1 MSRDIRTVIPLLP
14 HHVTQ
19 RGGRRQDVFF
29 TPGDR
34 AVYLELLAL
43 YAQRYGVELLAY
55 TLMTNHVHHL
65 VVPHEKDSL
74 RWTFQM
80 THKRYAEYINARNN
94 WTGHLWQA
102 KFFSSPVD
110 ESYFWVALRYIYRNP
125 VEAKLVTHPA
135 DYAWS
140 SASAHCG
147 KGADP
152 YINTEG
158 RYGIRIATK
167 MDISQWLGERP
178 DPKHVEQLRRCTRRD
193 LPTGSDDFLDSLE
206 QEYGV
211 RAHPRKVGRPKKGE
225 SHD

>member
-1 MSRDIRTVIPLLP
+1 MIPLLP

-29 TPGDR
+29 TPDDR
-34 AVYLELLAL
+34 SVYLELLTL
-43 YAQRYGVELLAY
+43 YAHRYDLEILAY

-80 THKRYAEYINARNN
+80 THKRYAEYINTRSK

-102 KFFSSPVD
+102 RFFSSPVD
-110 ESYFWVALRYIYRNP
+110 ETYFWIALRYIYRNP
-125 VEAKLVTHPA
+125 VEAKLATHPA
-135 DYAWS
+135 DYPWS

-147 KGADP
+147 RGVNP
-152 YINTEG
+152 HIQTGG
-158 RYGIRIATK
+158 RYGIRIATRAD
-167 MDISQWLGERP
+167 MTQWLKKP
-178 DPKHVEQLRRCTRRD
+178 SDPEHVKKLRTCTSRD

-206 QEYGV
+206 WQYGV
-211 RAHPRKVGRPKKGE
+211 RAHPPKIGRPKKGE

>member
-1 MSRDIRTVIPLLP
+1 MSRDVRSVIPLLP

-29 TPGDR
+29 IPGDR
-34 AVYLELLAL
+34 CVYLELLSHYGA
-43 YAQRYGVELLAY
+43 RYGVELLAY

-74 RWTFQM
+74 RLTFQM
-80 THKRYAEYINARNN
+80 THKRYAEYINARHQ

-110 ESYFWVALRYIYRNP
+110 DSYFWIALRYIYRNP
-125 VEAKLVTHPA
+125 VEAQMVKHSSE
-135 DYAWS
+135 YSWS

-147 KGADP
+147 KGIDP
-152 YINTEG
+152 YITTEG
-158 RYGIRIATK
+158 RYGARIATK
-167 MDISQWLGERP
+167 VDMFEWLKELP
-178 DPKHVEQLRRCTRRD
+178 NPEHVTQLRRCTRRD
-193 LPTGSDDFLDSLE
+193 LPTGSEDFLDSLE
-206 QEYGV
+206 REYGV
-211 RAHPRKVGRPKKGE
+211 RAHLPKIGRPKKRV

>member
-34 AVYLELLAL
+34 AVYLELLTL

-80 THKRYAEYINARNN
+80 THKRYAEYITARNT

-125 VEAKLVTHPA
+125 VEAGLVTHPA
-135 DYAWS
+135 DYPWS

-158 RYGIRIATK
+158 RYGVRIATK
-167 MDISQWLGERP
+167 TDISRWLGERP
-178 DPKHVEQLRRCTRRD
+178 DPEHVKQLRRCTRRD
-193 LPTGSDDFLDSLE
+193 LPTGAEEFLDSLE

-211 RAHPRKVGRPKKGE
+211 RAHPPKVGRPKKGE

>member
-1 MSRDIRTVIPLLP
+1 MSRNARTVIPLLP

-34 AVYLELLAL
+34 SVYLELLTHS
-43 YAQRYGVELLAY
+43 AQRYGLELLAY

-80 THKRYAEYINARNN
+80 THKRYAEYINARHQ

-110 ESYFWVALRYIYRNP
+110 ETYFWIALRYIYRNP
-125 VEAKLVTHPA
+125 VEANLVTHAA
-135 DYAWS
+135 DYPWS
-140 SASAHCG
+140 SASAHCN
-147 KGADP
+147 KERDP
-152 YINTEG
+152 YIQTEG
-158 RYGIRIATK
+158 RYGVRIAAKT
-167 MDISQWLGERP
+167 DISQWLREPSDP
-178 DPKHVEQLRRCTRRD
+178 DHVKHLRRCTNRD
-193 LPTGSDDFLDSLE
+193 LPAGSENFLDSLE
-206 QEYGV
+206 REYGV
-211 RAHPRKVGRPKKGE
+211 RAHPPKLGRPKKAE
-225 SHD
+225 SRD